1 MNIKIYTDGSCL
13 GNPGAGGYAA
23 IILYEDGRR
32 EEITDGE
39 SFTTN
44 NRMELMAAIVALR
57 KISAQDKVELFTDSS
72 YLQNAFTQNW
82 LANWKRRGWKSAT
95 GSAVK
100 NQDLWTALDRLISNL
115 NVNFHWVKGHAGN
128 SLNER
133 CDKLARTTA
142 ESFKYQR
149 QPARSENIH
158 MPAENIHTS
167 AENIHTSA
175 KNSETRSE
183 NIHTPIKNFET
194 RYENIHTRS
203 ENLKIRQQVS
213 VVSAKT
219 GVMID
224 ESGRKWIGNQ
234 LLLFDE

>member
-57 KISAQDKVELFTDSS
+57 KISPQDKVELFTDSS
-72 YLQNAFTQNW
+72 YLKNAFTQNW
-82 LANWKRRGWKSAT
+82 LANWKQSGWKSAK
-95 GSAVK
+95 GAVK
-100 NQDLWTALDRLISNL
+100 NQDLWTELDSLISNL
-115 NVNFHWVKGHAGN
+115 NVKFNWVKGHAGN

-142 ESFKYQR
+142 EKFKSQKS
-149 QPARSENIH
+149 ARSENFY
-158 MPAENIHTS
+158 A
-167 AENIHTSA
+167 
-175 KNSETRSE
+175 
-183 NIHTPIKNFET
+183 PIKNFDKPNEKSDTPTENFNMPIT
-194 RYENIHTRS
+194 RP
-203 ENLKIRQQVS
+203 KINQPATPSGSNSNKNVTTDD
-213 VVSAKT
+213 K
-219 GVMID
+219 
-224 ESGRKWIGNQ
+224 GRKWSGNQ